1 MKKHHAIIYTGS
13 EVPQPLDTET
23 TDRWDQL
30 LRPIRV
36 TSHQKYDKLDPRSR
50 INFYKIYNV
59 EHNVKV
65 YDFGQVHRDSEFWLQ
80 HQFKSAWG
88 IDPDSTL
95 PSSVKPHSRGGS
107 QRSSRSARNPMS
119 SNTSEIALPPGTDLR
134 SGYASAR
141 GPEVRTTPAHV
152 LVAGYQKKQ
161 PGAYSY
167 MPTSVPHGSRALN
180 AHESSPRSR
189 SHSRARQP
197 GTLSSEQQ
205 DTLQYRGSAT
215 APNPLDPYGYRS
227 TALAPSP
234 YSQPPKV
241 QDESEEEEEEEDEV
255 DEEPEEDQSRQHSR
269 HSKRIPEAV
278 IQGRERTRPKS
289 GRAHPEV
296 KKKGERR
303 HSSFLGFSKFP

>member
-1 MKKHHAIIYTGS
+1 MKRHHAIIYTGS
-13 EVPQPLDTET
+13 EAPKPLDTET

-30 LRPIRV
+30 LEPIRV
-36 TSHQKYDKLDPRSR
+36 TSHQKYEKLDPLSR

-65 YDFGQVHRDSEFWLQ
+65 YDFGQVHKDSEFWLQ
-80 HQFKSAWG
+80 RQFKLAWS
-88 IDPDSTL
+88 IDPKSAL
-95 PSSVKPHSRGGS
+95 LSSAKPRSHGGS
-107 QRSSRSARNPMS
+107 RRSSRSAHNPTS
-119 SNTSEIALPPGTDLR
+119 SNTSEIALSPGTDLR

-141 GPEVRTTPAHV
+141 GTTLAYVPE
-152 LVAGYQKKQ
+152 AGYQKKQ

-167 MPTSVPHGSRALN
+167 MPASVPYGSRTLN

-205 DTLQYRGSAT
+205 DTLQYRESVT
-215 APNPLDPYGYRS
+215 ASNPLDPYGYRS
-227 TALAPSP
+227 MAPAPNP
-234 YSQPPKV
+234 YSQPPKT
-241 QDESEEEEEEEDEV
+241 QDESEEEEEDGEEV

-269 HSKRIPEAV
+269 HSKRVPEAV
-278 IQGRERTRPKS
+278 TQGRERTRSKS
-289 GRAHPEV
+289 GRAHPEA

-303 HSSFLGFSKFP
+303 HSSFLGFKK